1 MGVDL
6 AFDGEE
12 QEEGTYEI
20 WASAAQCTSTSFLLS
35 NSVFILLKMNSTP
48 STVPRQKLWK
58 GLICRGLLDCE
69 ILLSWDLG
77 WETWCG
83 VGRARMSGVTFFFVH
98 ALNNFVCFSFREMS
112 TDKRLNFIVSYARV
126 RVVPYFEFLYIAWDQ
141 LTQTGK
147 PTNQPTNQPTL
158 TVIGSPV
165 FKALC
170 YPLSEPY
177 TNGTK

>member
-1 MGVDL
+1 MKSEPQLPSAPAPLSCLVILCSFCLKWTQPLQQFPDRSCGKDSFAEGSWTVKYCCLGTLDGKLGVEL
-6 AFDGEE
+6 GG
-12 QEEGTYEI
+12 QG
-20 WASAAQCTSTSFLLS
+20 WVVSHSSLS
-35 NSVFILLKMNSTP
+35 M
-48 STVPRQKLWK
+48 
-58 GLICRGLLDCE
+58 
-69 ILLSWDLG
+69 
-77 WETWCG
+77 
-83 VGRARMSGVTFFFVH
+83 H
-98 ALNNFVCFSFREMS
+98 NNFVCFSFREMS